1 MGLPL
6 PDTVRRGKDRRPLYP
21 LGVTDLPQRAAPIS
35 SRWGRST
42 SVGRIARRRDVD
54 PELGRQIA
62 EIEAKL

>member
-1 MGLPL
+1 MPEL
-6 PDTVRRGKDRRPLYP
+6 TQFVEGKTGGRFTP